1 MSTRPNPLKSAMLGI
16 QHQSASADV
25 VTLPA
30 PNPSAAPPTRAS
42 EAPSRRGKRSV
53 SGHFDPAVQRQL
65 RVLAAETDRTTQDL
79 IGEALNDLFR
89 KYNRSAIAS

>member
-25 VTLPA
+25 VALPA
-30 PNPSAAPPTRAS
+30 PAAAVTSSTKA
-42 EAPSRRGKRSV
+42 ADVPSRRGKRSV

-65 RVLAAETDRTTQDL
+65 RMLAAETDRTTQAL

>member
-16 QHQSASADV
+16 QQLPASADV
-25 VTLPA
+25 VALPPPPA
-30 PNPSAAPPTRAS
+30 VVKAAAKSS
-42 EAPSRRGKRSV
+42 EVPSRRGKRSV

-65 RVLAAETDRTTQDL
+65 RILAAETDRTTQDL